1 MTKDQGKQLRVMTF
15 FPPFAVLAAFVVVSL
30 INQETFLGLINR
42 INDWIIANL
51 GWAASILAL
60 VIVVVTLWA
69 MFSKFGNVRI
79 GGEDAKPELSNFAW
93 FTIAL
98 TTTMAAGVLFWGP
111 GEPIAHFMY
120 PPTELYGV
128 EPMTAESVKFSME
141 TMFLHWTIVP
151 YCMYALPAVV
161 FAFMYYNA
169 KKPYSIASE
178 ISPLLGERVYSH
190 RWMQIIDGITLF
202 AIGAG
207 MAGSVAQAF
216 MNISGGI
223 SKLTGLPSDPKLWMM
238 VGIVL
243 SVVTVTTAVSGIQ
256 KAMKHVSNI
265 NVYGFAIF
273 LFFLLVTSNASF
285 LFNLSTE
292 SLGGFAGTF
301 IERILITG
309 ASQDSQWPQWWTTF
323 YWFSWMAW
331 APTSGAFMG
340 RIAYGRKVKTIL
352 GMYVGV
358 CASISAIWMVLV
370 SGTALW
376 VQKAGLADLCAAY
389 DLGVENVPY
398 EMLSALPGGFIIIP
412 LFVILIFLST
422 VTACNSN
429 AIAMAG
435 ISASGI
441 SPENPEPPMWLKC
454 VWGIIPMAVGYIMIA
469 AVGINGVKIIANF
482 GGMFAALIMIG
493 AAGSLVVLIKRHK
506 KFDKTLSSQPAGQVE
521 SVE

>member
-1 MTKDQGKQLRVMTF
+1 MNKNSNVKLRPMTF
-15 FPPFAVLAAFVVVSL
+15 FPPFIILVIFVILS
-30 INQETFLGLINR
+30 IANQEVFLGLIN
-42 INDWIIANL
+42 NVNNWIIANL
-51 GWAASILAL
+51 GWAASVLAL
-60 VIVVVTLWA
+60 AIVVVSVWA
-69 MFSKFGNVRI
+69 MFSKFGDVRI
-79 GGEDAKPELSNFAW
+79 GGADAKPELSNFAW

-111 GEPIAHFMY
+111 GEPIAHYLY

-128 EPMTAESVKFSME
+128 ESMTPEAMKFSME

-151 YCMYALPAVV
+151 YCMYTVPAVV

-169 KKPYSIASE
+169 KKPFSIASQV
-178 ISPLLGERVYSH
+178 SPLLGERVYSR
-190 RWMQIIDGITLF
+190 RWMQVIDAITLF

-223 SKLTGLPSDPKLWMM
+223 SKMFGVASDARLWLL
-238 VGIVL
+238 VGIV
-243 SVVTVTTAVSGIQ
+243 VGVTTVATAVSGIQ
-256 KAMKHVSNI
+256 KAMKHVANI

-273 LFFLLVTSNASF
+273 LLFLLLFSNASF
-285 LFNLSTE
+285 LLNLSTE
-292 SLGGFAGTF
+292 AMGGFLGTF
-301 IERILITG
+301 LERILITG

-340 RIAYGRKVKTIL
+340 RIAYGRKVKHVL

-358 CASISAIWMVLV
+358 CASVSALWMVLV

-376 VQKAGLADLCAAY
+376 VEKAGLADLCASY
-389 DLGVENVPY
+389 DRGVENVPY
-398 EMLSALPGGFIIIP
+398 DMLSALPGGNIIIP
-412 LFVILIFLST
+412 LFVVLIFLST

-429 AIAMAG
+429 TIAMAG
-435 ISASGI
+435 ISTSGI
-441 SPENPEPPMWLKC
+441 SPDSPEAPMWLKC
-454 VWGIIPMAVGYIMIA
+454 AWGFVAMAVGYIMIA
-469 AVGINGVKIIANF
+469 AVGVDGVKIIANF

-493 AAGSLVVLIKRHK
+493 ATASLGILIKRHK
-506 KFDKTLSSQPAGQVE
+506 RFDKTIQKSELTAPAE
-521 SVE
+521 K